1 MELASAVY
9 VKWPNPDK
17 TALRTEIDVIK
28 GSVNNWS
35 QHGKDD
41 EEAEEDK

>member
-1 MELASAVY
+1 MGKVLA
-9 VKWPNPDK
+9 KWQSPDK

-35 QHGKDD
+35 KHGKDD
-41 EEAEEDK
+41 EEAEEGE